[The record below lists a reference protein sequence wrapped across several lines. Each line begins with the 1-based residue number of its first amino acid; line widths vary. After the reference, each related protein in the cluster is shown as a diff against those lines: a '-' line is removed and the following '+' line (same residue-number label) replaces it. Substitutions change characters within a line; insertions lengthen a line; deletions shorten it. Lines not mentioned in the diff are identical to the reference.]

1 MLSNTKNMTGEE
13 RWEHNSSEAYVV
25 FLKVAQ
31 VPDHADPHKQR
42 GGSQKD
48 AAHVVTGQVLRKS
61 RKMEQTIRIKG
72 GYGSFKGDM
81 FQRSAQVHLYLRLYF
96 NLQYG
101 SNYGQKVADDDQHI
115 PAVQELFLVVLTH
128 FPIMFLQQELGEP
141 LNTHQSQ
148 SSLLQRLDR

>member
-13 RWEHNSSEAYVV
+13 RREHSSSEAYVV

-61 RKMEQTIRIKG
+61 RKNG
-72 GYGSFKGDM
+72 
-81 FQRSAQVHLYLRLYF
+81 
-96 NLQYG
+96 
-101 SNYGQKVADDDQHI
+101 ADDQDQR
-115 PAVQELFLVVLTH
+115 
-128 FPIMFLQQELGEP
+128 
-141 LNTHQSQ
+141 
-148 SSLLQRLDR
+148 RLWKF